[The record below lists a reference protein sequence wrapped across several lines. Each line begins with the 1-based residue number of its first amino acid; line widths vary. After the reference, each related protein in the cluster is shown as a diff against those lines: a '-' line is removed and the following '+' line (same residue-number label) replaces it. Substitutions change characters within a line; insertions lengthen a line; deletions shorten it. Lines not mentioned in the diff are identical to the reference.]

1 MIQMTTLL
9 LMNVV
14 LFILLS
20 TARAFPQQITWLYAK
35 DLDKGANFLGSTV
48 ELIEVEGLIQV
59 DKCRIFST
67 SSSSFIGVCNTRD
80 PPNCGNNAEDVPTP
94 VTYTLVVDSEEAV
107 DETYNKLL
115 GVNGTEVFVL
125 TALMSQLFSVRI
137 LSTSMI
143 LTWRAVWAAIVSRY
157 NTLLTM
163 HGPAAVFD

>member
-59 DKCRIFST
+59 DKCRIFPST

-125 TALMSQLFSVRI
+125 TTPNES
-137 LSTSMI
+137 
-143 LTWRAVWAAIVSRY
+143 AIFGSYSFNFYDTDVESGLGCYRFEVQY
-157 NTLLTM
+157 FIDNAWPSSSL
-163 HGPAAVFD
+163 

>member
-59 DKCRIFST
+59 DNHRS
-67 SSSSFIGVCNTRD
+67 
-80 PPNCGNNAEDVPTP
+80 
-94 VTYTLVVDSEEAV
+94 
-107 DETYNKLL
+107 
-115 GVNGTEVFVL
+115 
-125 TALMSQLFSVRI
+125 
-137 LSTSMI
+137 
-143 LTWRAVWAAIVSRY
+143 
-157 NTLLTM
+157 
-163 HGPAAVFD
+163 